1 MKYVIIIPDGC
12 ADTPQESLDGQT
24 PLQAASTPHMDAI
37 AQAGIVGA
45 ANHVPPHLPAGS
57 AVANMSLLGFDPDK
71 YFTGRAPLEAAAQNI
86 ELGPHD
92 WAVRCNLVT
101 IEDQIMRDFTA
112 DHISDNEAVELL
124 ESLQAKLDRSDL
136 EFVAGVSY
144 RNLLLYRASDD
155 KAPFSRDTRST
166 PPHDLTDDT
175 VMNDFPRGL
184 GSDLLSELM
193 NLSVRVFKDHPV
205 NQRRIAEGKLPA
217 TNIWLWGLG
226 KTPALPRFM
235 DIYAK
240 QGRMITAVDLLR
252 GIGALLDWPRIEVT
266 GATGYTDTDYAAK
279 GTAAIKAIAEADVD
293 LVCVHVEAPDEAS
306 HEGDVQAKIKALE
319 EIDLHIVGPIHEALK
334 QQGDYRIL
342 VSPDHPT
349 PVQSKTHSHGIVP
362 FTIAGK
368 DIKPD
373 TNTSYDEIQAE
384 ASDHQF
390 PLGFEVMK
398 TFIDA

>member
-124 ESLQAKLDRSDL
+124 ESLQVKLDRSDL

-368 DIKPD
+368 GIKPD

>member
-12 ADTPQESLDGQT
+12 ADTPQESLSGQT

-37 AQAGIVGA
+37 ARAGIVGA

-101 IEDQIMRDFTA
+101 IEDQVMRDFTA
-112 DHISDNEAVELL
+112 DHISDSEAAELL
-124 ESLQAKLDRSDL
+124 EALQAELGRSDL
-136 EFVAGVSY
+136 EFVTGVSY

-155 KAPFSRDTRST
+155 KPPFSRDTRST

-175 VMNDFPRGL
+175 VVNDFPRGL

-193 NLSVRVFKDHPV
+193 NLSGKVFKDHPV
-205 NQRRIAEGKLPA
+205 NQKRIAKGKLPA
-217 TNIWLWGLG
+217 TNVWLWGFG
-226 KTPALPRFM
+226 KTPALPTFM
-235 DIYAK
+235 DVYHK
-240 QGRMITAVDLLR
+240 QGTMITAVDLLR
-252 GIGALLDWPRIEVT
+252 GIATMLDWPRIEVT

-279 GTAAIKAIAEADVD
+279 GAAAIAAIAEPDVD
-293 LVCVHVEAPDEAS
+293 LVCVHIEAPDEAS

-319 EIDLHIVGPIHEALK
+319 EIDLHIVGPIHKALK
-334 QQGDYRIL
+334 QQGDHRIL

-349 PVQSKTHSHGIVP
+349 PVQTKTHSHGIVP
-362 FTIAGK
+362 FTIAGTG
-368 DIKPD
+368 ITAD
-373 TNTSYDEIQAE
+373 TQTSYDEIQAE
-384 ASDHQF
+384 ASAHQF
-390 PLGFEVMK
+390 PHGFEVMK

>member
-12 ADTPQESLDGQT
+12 ADTPQESLNGQT
-24 PLQAASTPHMDAI
+24 PLQAASTAHMDAI
-37 AQAGIVGA
+37 AQTGIVGA

-92 WAVRCNLVT
+92 WAIRCNLVT
-101 IEDQIMRDFTA
+101 VENQIMRDFTA
-112 DHISDNEAVELL
+112 DHISDSEAAELL
-124 ESLQAKLDRSDL
+124 DALQVKLNRSDL
-136 EFVAGVSY
+136 EFVTGVSY
-144 RNLLLYRASDD
+144 RNLLLYRATDD

-166 PPHDLTDDT
+166 PPHDLTDKT
-175 VMNDFPRGL
+175 VINDFPRGL
-184 GSDLLSELM
+184 GSDVLSELM
-193 NLSVRVFKDHPV
+193 NLSVKVFKDHPV
-205 NQRRIAEGKLPA
+205 NQKRIAEGKLPA
-217 TNIWLWGLG
+217 TNVWLWGFG
-226 KTPALPRFM
+226 KTPALPTFM
-235 DIYAK
+235 DVYAK

-252 GIGALLDWPRIEVT
+252 GIATLLDWPRIEVT

-279 GTAAIKAIAEADVD
+279 GAAAIKAIAEPDVD

-306 HEGDVQAKIKALE
+306 HEGDIQAKIKALE
-319 EIDLHIVGPIHEALK
+319 EIDLHIIGPIHEALK

-362 FTIAGK
+362 FTITGTGINA
-368 DIKPD
+368 D
-373 TNTSYDEIQAE
+373 THTSYDEIQAE
-384 ASDHQF
+384 SSAHQF
-390 PLGFEVMK
+390 PHGFEVMK
-398 TFIDA
+398 TFIDT

>member
-12 ADTPQESLDGQT
+12 ADTPQESLDDQT

-112 DHISDNEAVELL
+112 DHISDSEAAELL
-124 ESLQAKLDRSDL
+124 EALQVELDRSDL
-136 EFVAGVSY
+136 EFVTGVSY
-144 RNLLLYRASDD
+144 RNLLLYRASDEQ
-155 KAPFSRDTRST
+155 APFSRDTRST

-175 VMNDFPRGL
+175 VVNDFPRGL
-184 GSDLLSELM
+184 GSGLLSELM
-193 NLSVRVFKDHPV
+193 NLSGKVFKDHPV
-205 NQRRIAEGKLPA
+205 NQKRIAAGKLPA
-217 TNIWLWGLG
+217 TNIWLWGFG
-226 KTPALPRFM
+226 KTPALPTFM
-235 DIYAK
+235 DVYAK

-252 GIGALLDWPRIEVT
+252 GIATLLDWPRIEVT

-279 GTAAIKAIAEADVD
+279 GRAAIEAIAEPDVD

-306 HEGDVQAKIKALE
+306 HEGDAQAKIQALQ

-349 PVQSKTHSHGIVP
+349 PVQTKTHSHGIVP
-362 FTIAGK
+362 FTIAGTG
-368 DIKPD
+368 ITAD
-373 TNTSYDEIQAE
+373 TQTSYDEIQAE
-384 ASDHQF
+384 ASTHQF
-390 PLGFEVMK
+390 PRGFEVMK

>member
-12 ADTPQESLDGQT
+12 ADTPQESLDDQT
-24 PLQAASTPHMDAI
+24 PLQAARTPHMDAI

-92 WAVRCNLVT
+92 WAIRCNLVT

-112 DHISDNEAVELL
+112 DHISDSEAAELL
-124 ESLQAKLDRSDL
+124 EALQVELDRSDL
-136 EFVAGVSY
+136 EFVTGVSY
-144 RNLLLYRASDD
+144 RNLLLYRASDGQ
-155 KAPFSRDTRST
+155 APFSQDTRST

-175 VMNDFPRGL
+175 VVNDFPRGL

-193 NLSVRVFKDHPV
+193 NLSGKVFKDHPV
-205 NQRRIAEGKLPA
+205 NKKRIAAGKLPA
-217 TNIWLWGLG
+217 TNVWLWGFG
-226 KTPALPRFM
+226 KTPALPTFM
-235 DIYAK
+235 DVYAK

-252 GIGALLDWPRIEVT
+252 GIATLLDWPRIEVT

-279 GTAAIKAIAEADVD
+279 GRAAIEAIAEPDVD

-306 HEGDVQAKIKALE
+306 HEGDAQAKIQALQ

-349 PVQSKTHSHGIVP
+349 PVQTKTHSHGIVP
-362 FTIAGK
+362 FTIAGTG
-368 DIKPD
+368 ITAD
-373 TNTSYDEIQAE
+373 TQTSYDEIQAE
-384 ASDHQF
+384 ASTHQF
-390 PLGFEVMK
+390 PRGFEVMK

>member
-12 ADTPQESLDGQT
+12 ADTPQESLDDQT
-24 PLQAASTPHMDAI
+24 PLQAARTPHMDAI
-37 AQAGIVGA
+37 AQTGIVGA

-92 WAVRCNLVT
+92 WAIRCNLVT

-112 DHISDNEAVELL
+112 DHISDSEAAELL
-124 ESLQAKLDRSDL
+124 EALQVELDRSDL
-136 EFVAGVSY
+136 EFVTGVSY
-144 RNLLLYRASDD
+144 RNLLLYRASDEQ
-155 KAPFSRDTRST
+155 APFSRDTRST

-175 VMNDFPRGL
+175 VVNDFPRGL
-184 GSDLLSELM
+184 GSGLLSELM
-193 NLSVRVFKDHPV
+193 NLSGKVFKDHPV
-205 NQRRIAEGKLPA
+205 NQKRIAAGKLPA
-217 TNIWLWGLG
+217 TNIWLWGFG
-226 KTPALPRFM
+226 KTPALPTFM
-235 DIYAK
+235 DVYAK

-252 GIGALLDWPRIEVT
+252 GIATLLDWPRIEVT

-279 GTAAIKAIAEADVD
+279 GRAAIEAIAEPDVD

-306 HEGDVQAKIKALE
+306 HEGDAQAKIQALQ

-349 PVQSKTHSHGIVP
+349 PVQTKTHSHGIVP
-362 FTIAGK
+362 FTIAGTG
-368 DIKPD
+368 ITAD
-373 TNTSYDEIQAE
+373 TQTSYDEIQAE
-384 ASDHQF
+384 ASTHQF
-390 PLGFEVMK
+390 PRGFEVMK

>member
-24 PLQAASTPHMDAI
+24 PLQAASIPHMDAI

-101 IEDQIMRDFTA
+101 IEDQIMHDFTA
-112 DHISDNEAVELL
+112 DHISDSEAAELL
-124 ESLQAKLDRSDL
+124 EALQVELDRSDL
-136 EFVAGVSY
+136 EFVTGVSY

-155 KAPFSRDTRST
+155 QAPFSRDTRAT

-175 VMNDFPRGL
+175 VVNNFPRGL

-193 NLSVRVFKDHPV
+193 SLSGKVFRDHPV
-205 NQRRIAEGKLPA
+205 NQKRIATGKLPA

-226 KTPALPRFM
+226 KTPALPTFM
-235 DIYAK
+235 DVYAK

-252 GIGALLDWPRIEVT
+252 GIAALLEWPRIEVS

-279 GTAAIKAIAEADVD
+279 GTAAIKAITEPNVD

-334 QQGDYRIL
+334 QHGDYRIL

-362 FTIAGK
+362 FAIAGTG
-368 DIKPD
+368 ITAD
-373 TNTSYDEIQAE
+373 TQTSYDEIQAE
-384 ASDHQF
+384 ASAHQF
-390 PLGFEVMK
+390 PRGFEVMK
-398 TFIDA
+398 TFIEA